1 MSETTSRAGGRRLIS
16 SGSEFERAYSYSR
29 AVVVG
34 PHVMLSGTTG
44 YDYAAGT
51 LAEGAQKQAT
61 QLFRNAEAAFAQAGA
76 TLADVVRVRMYIA
89 RAADYEHVMGVF
101 AETFRGVN
109 PACTTVE
116 AGLFDPDILVEM
128 DMDAVVD
135 VRT

>member
-1 MSETTSRAGGRRLIS
+1 MSDRATLAGGRRLIS
-16 SGSEFERAYSYSR
+16 SGSAFEKAYSYSR

-34 PHVMLSGTTG
+34 QHVMLSGTTG

-51 LAEGAQKQAT
+51 LAEGARQQT
-61 QLFRNAEAAFAQAGA
+61 IQLFRNAEAAFAQAAA

-89 RAADYEHVMGVF
+89 RAADYEEVMGVF

-128 DMDAVVD
+128 DMDAVLD
-135 VRT
+135 VRA